1 MLLPNNKDPSN
12 KTQAQKELKEW
23 LSHLQLQFE
32 RLNLHITKA
41 IYDKNFC
48 RAVELDT
55 ARQDILKELCLKD
68 PALIDG
74 EFFAFIE
81 RCAGENASLI
91 SKVEDEMESLTMR
104 TGRHMR
110 AQMAYSRK

>member
-1 MLLPNNKDPSN
+1 MLRLNYKPSEVE
-12 KTQAQKELKEW
+12 TQDDKELKKW
-23 LSHLQLQFE
+23 LEHAQSQFQY
-32 RLNLHITKA
+32 LNQHITMA
-41 IYDKNFC
+41 INDKNFS
-48 RAVELDT
+48 RAVQLDT

-68 PALIDG
+68 PVLIDA
-74 EFFAFIE
+74 EFFDFIE
-81 RCAGENASLI
+81 RCAGENALLI

>member
-1 MLLPNNKDPSN
+1 MLLLNDKDSSK
-12 KTQAQKELKEW
+12 KTQAQEELKEW
-23 LSHLQLQFE
+23 LFNVQLQFE

-41 IYDKNFC
+41 IYDKNFS

-55 ARQDILKELCLKD
+55 ARQNILKELCLKD

-81 RCAGENASLI
+81 RCAEENAS
-91 SKVEDEMESLTMR
+91 TR